1 MTSKQAHTNYKNGEE
16 DLDMKETKLG
26 KASPVGTPKRESAL
40 VNTVK
45 NHWDEAKVI
54 TKNAVEFIETAALL
68 IVTGF
73 AIYGSLTY
81 SLRTEYKYAVLFS
94 GVVVGLIAMNLLR
107 KFLARR

>member
-1 MTSKQAHTNYKNGEE
+1 
-16 DLDMKETKLG
+16 MKTEKELELEFLG
-26 KASPVGTPKRESAL
+26 SDPKKKASKK
-40 VNTVK
+40 VNKVVTDSK
-45 NHWDEAKVI
+45 KKSQFSKDLNNWWDEATVI
-54 TKNAVEFIETAALL
+54 VKNALEFIETASLL

-81 SLRTEYKYAVLFS
+81 NLRTEYKYSVLFS

>member
-1 MTSKQAHTNYKNGEE
+1 MTAKQINKNYKNGKETI
-16 DLDMKETKLG
+16 DMKDSKLD
-26 KASPVGTPKRESAL
+26 KAQPVGGKQTKFQKDVA
-40 VNTVK
+40 
-45 NHWDEAKVI
+45 NHVDEVKVI
-54 TKNAVEFIETAALL
+54 TRNAMEFIETLALL

-81 SLRTEYKYAVLFS
+81 TLRTEYKYAVLFS